1 MRVCALK
8 FLGVVGSTSRMR
20 IARRVCIGGP
30 VSRCVPFPCFWEG
43 VLAAPSRGVTLG
55 GGVVSFARLSGCPR
69 RLVGA
74 DHSAAIQC
82 CHSMLTVLVLGV
94 CPGIRYSRARKSK
107 RTLGDVSATARA
119 VAQFE
124 QCRVT
129 RLTGAPAALG
139 ETRVN
144 RVVFPWSCPRL
155 AINLF
160 FAQFGSC

>member
-20 IARRVCIGGP
+20 IARTVCIGGQ

-43 VLAAPSRGVTLG
+43 VLVAPSRGVTLG

-74 DHSAAIQC
+74 DHSATIQC
-82 CHSMLTVLVLGV
+82 CHSMLTVLVSGV
-94 CPGIRYSRARKSK
+94 CPGIRYSVPVPGNPK

-129 RLTGAPAALG
+129 RLMGAPAALG
-139 ETRVN
+139 ETRLN
-144 RVVFPWSCPRL
+144 RVVFP
-155 AINLF
+155 
-160 FAQFGSC
+160 